1 LTISNLTAGDHA
13 LKVSKSGYYDWTGTV
28 TIPPGKTGYKA
39 VILQPIENVDA
50 EITSYNPPNGVQ
62 VQVGGQVTFSCTVLN
77 TGTVRHTFPVGLSV
91 WPVGN
96 SPYDTPI
103 VFSTKKYTLDPN
115 EQRTVQWSHTFSS
128 DEAGDWCYQFG
139 VWKDYGGGTLLYR
152 APSPAKVITVVR
164 GQAERLTNGSF
175 SQGTSGWTLVGD
187 FWAGTNLSNYRT
199 SPGYAAGGVDS
210 VGRPQN
216 SAVGWMY
223 QTVAIPSGATSAT
236 LSFYYNITS
245 QETSSTGHDVLNVTI
260 QDSAG
265 HYLGS
270 VRLLSNRDQA
280 SLGTYRRVSAD
291 VTSYKGQ
298 TIRVNFLATTNATN
312 STVFRIDDV
321 SLMSDG

>member
-1 LTISNLTAGDHA
+1 MDNH
-13 LKVSKSGYYDWTGTV
+13 
-28 TIPPGKTGYKA
+28 
-39 VILQPIENVDA
+39 
-50 EITSYNPPNGVQ
+50 GVWSEPSP
-62 VQVGGQVTFSCTVLN
+62 VATTFTTQVTQPS
-77 TGTVRHTFPVGLSV
+77 
-91 WPVGN
+91 
-96 SPYDTPI
+96 TP
-103 VFSTKKYTLDPN
+103 T
-115 EQRTVQWSHTFSS
+115 
-128 DEAGDWCYQFG
+128 
-139 VWKDYGGGTLLYR
+139 
-152 APSPAKVITVVR
+152 
-164 GQAERLTNGSF
+164 ERLTNGSF
-175 SQGTSGWTLVGD
+175 SSGTSGWTLVSD
-187 FWAGTNLSNYRT
+187 FWAGTNFSNYRT
-199 SPGYAAGGVDS
+199 PPGYAAGGVDS
-210 VGRPQN
+210 VGRAEN

-223 QTVAIPSGATSAT
+223 QAVTIPSGATSAT